1 MRVLHVLFF
10 LMLSFAVS
18 AQTDTAQVKLNC
30 NAKGHRECVRITARE
45 VFEHGCE
52 GKWSH
57 HWGRMSYIGEAC
69 VQERGER
76 KGKTYEA
83 VFAAPHYFAMF
94 WVNVAGLT
102 KYAFQAKK
110 KRPAVSKTEPN
121 SCVTLIGAADP

>member
-1 MRVLHVLFF
+1 MLQLFF
-10 LMLSFAVS
+10 FMVFSVAVS

-30 NAKGHRECVRITARE
+30 NAKGHRECIRITARE

-52 GKWSH
+52 GQWSH
-57 HWGRMSYIGEAC
+57 HWKRMSYIGEAC

-94 WVNVAGLT
+94 WVNVSGLT
-102 KYAFQAKK
+102 KYAFRSKK
-110 KRPAVSKTEPN
+110 KRSAVSKTEPN
-121 SCVTLIGAADP
+121 S